1 MVTKGKGVDLFAA
14 ENIVAIF
21 ATKPNTN
28 VTDAAVSVEIN
39 GATAGSYTL
48 VSDDEGR
55 AIRVRV
61 SFAEDAGNHEELTSA
76 ATGTVEAAVVIPPLT
91 ATTRGVPSSHDGSAA
106 FTFELRFREEPEP
119 DFSYTT
125 WRDPAFTVTGDQVT
139 QARRLERP
147 SNIQWEITVRPD
159 SSGAVTVV
167 LPVTGDCE
175 ADGAPSA
182 RRTAGGSPTG
192 WRSWSTVP
200 RGHLC
205 QPRSGRLAEQV
216 GVGSRHFG
224 EAGIDR
230 MAL

>member
-1 MVTKGKGVDLFAA
+1 MATKGKGVDLFAA

-21 ATKPNTN
+21 VTKPNTN

-91 ATTRGVPSSHDGSAA
+91 ATTHGVPSSHDGSAA

-147 SNIQWEITVRPD
+147 SNIRWEINRP
-159 SSGAVTVV
+159 SR
-167 LPVTGDCE
+167 LQRCGDRRAARDRGLRSRRGPICTE
-175 ADGAPSA
+175 DG
-182 RRTAGGSPTG
+182 RRLSN
-192 WRSWSTVP
+192 
-200 RGHLC
+200 
-205 QPRSGRLAEQV
+205 RLEV
-216 GVGSRHFG
+216 MVDGP
-224 EAGIDR
+224 
-230 MAL
+230 